1 MRSPL
6 TGKVRAEMAVRLSQL
21 LGDQYTMLMGIT
33 PLAENNVDEARVN
46 WWYVDVQDK
55 DSGDVGRIHLMFTPH
70 IESLS

>member
-1 MRSPL
+1 
-6 TGKVRAEMAVRLSQL
+6 
-21 LGDQYTMLMGIT
+21 MGIT